1 MRSSLITVLKTM
13 RLNCSSNG
21 SLLFWHRLVLK
32 LKEPWLWEVHGFP
45 GQTIRSSPGFKTL
58 DSTRSSTLL
67 FFSPSTI
74 ILMPHCWSS
83 AACHLPCVCHQIWVN
98 HLLFSMLFH
107 YEIFL
112 LSFAATHL
120 SFFKNKFTYSFIL
133 LDFFLFSNI
142 PKIHLYSFTCYK
154 PVYLFGNLHL
164 NNNFRPI
171 LSKCLNMIL
180 KVETTHFKNSIF

>member
-1 MRSSLITVLKTM
+1 
-13 RLNCSSNG
+13 
-21 SLLFWHRLVLK
+21 
-32 LKEPWLWEVHGFP
+32 
-45 GQTIRSSPGFKTL
+45 
-58 DSTRSSTLL
+58 
-67 FFSPSTI
+67 
-74 ILMPHCWSS
+74 
-83 AACHLPCVCHQIWVN
+83 
-98 HLLFSMLFH
+98 MLFH

-154 PVYLFGNLHL
+154 HVYLFGNLHL